1 MRKLLIGCGVLA
13 GLLVVTLVVAGMLV
27 SSWVKKRLPAT
38 ERLEQ
43 MQAEVRERF
52 GDPAAWVP
60 PVGAELPAD
69 RVATFVALRESLAT
83 QRTEVA
89 AGLDRF
95 LHDAK
100 ASRPENPTRL
110 EKILHGIGLAQG
122 GFTMVSGL
130 LDYVH
135 ARLRLG
141 LANGMGEGEYAWY
154 YALSTFAWL
163 QWNPL
168 AEEGKESALRAID
181 MLNEAH
187 EGRRELAHM
196 FTAQLGSLRRALE
209 EKTARTRAEE
219 DLLQHVRT
227 GLDAARG
234 GDGLPLAGALPP
246 AWAAALEPYRARL
259 TATLPKEPAEIF
271 LDWMLVQGER
281 ASVRFDWPG
290 RRTGGRR
297 SDAGR

>member
-1 MRKLLIGCGVLA
+1 MRKILVGCGVLA

-27 SSWVKKRLPAT
+27 SSWVKKRLPDT
-38 ERLEQ
+38 DRLEQ
-43 MQAEVRERF
+43 MQVEVRERF
-52 GDPAAWVP
+52 GDPEAWVP
-60 PVGAELPAD
+60 AVGAELPAD

-83 QRTEVA
+83 RRTEVA
-89 AGLDRF
+89 ARLDRF
-95 LHDAK
+95 LRDAK
-100 ASRPENPTRL
+100 ASRPEDPTRI

-130 LDYVH
+130 LDYVNT
-135 ARLRLG
+135 RLRLD
-141 LANGMGEGEYAWY
+141 LASGMGEGEYAWY

-168 AEEGKESALRAID
+168 IQEEKESALRAID
-181 MLNEAH
+181 MLNEARD
-187 EGRRELAHM
+187 GRRELTDT
-196 FTAQLGSLRRALE
+196 FTAQLRSLRRTLE
-209 EKTARTRAEE
+209 EKPARTRTDE
-219 DLLQHVRT
+219 DLLQRLRA

-234 GDGLPLAGALPP
+234 DDSLPLAGNLPP